1 MGLDWMVEP
10 KPMPENQAEY
20 DELFTIISEGRD
32 RDRRTFWQRL
42 FGVPA
47 PPDYSARYDEIAVIN
62 PGETLGA
69 PRVGRDDAA
78 DEWLRKRYDRM
89 PRENTWPEHHKAM
102 TGYYV
107 LPLAK
112 PCDGLPRYSNGGLA
126 TPLLSS
132 FRADH
137 LSKLY
142 GVDPAAVDVALL
154 FVWQTAAELIDTGR
168 ILEEDARTYASRT
181 GVGDEVFDRDFT
193 PTDEE
198 LAQYV
203 HAPRLNAHVMISAS
217 RWCTFWG
224 ERGHAMQAWF

>member
-1 MGLDWMVEP
+1 MGLDWLVES
-10 KPMPENQAEY
+10 KPMPEHQAEY
-20 DELFTIISEGRD
+20 DELFPIISEGKY

-42 FGVPA
+42 FGVPP
-47 PPDYSARYDEIAVIN
+47 PPDYRARYDEITVVN

-69 PRVGRDDAA
+69 PRVGRDLEA
-78 DEWLRKRYDRM
+78 DEWLRKLHGSTRRDE
-89 PRENTWPEHHKAM
+89 PWPDYHKAM

-137 LSKLY
+137 LSKLSR
-142 GVDPAAVDVALL
+142 VDPAAVDVAPL
-154 FVWQTAAELIDTGR
+154 FLWQTAAELIDTGR
-168 ILEEDARTYASRT
+168 ILEEDAHTYAGRT
-181 GVGDEVFDRDFT
+181 GIGDEVFDRDFT
-193 PTDEE
+193 PTEEE
-198 LAQYV
+198 LEQYV